1 MAILNIF
8 KKEKKGAE
16 KQEPAKAEKTKK
28 KTTQRA
34 VKSPA
39 EKNKPAKSK
48 KVKKDIPEEK
58 EEETQEQP
66 TDKTK
71 QSVLA
76 SEFILKPHIT
86 EQSAFSAKQ
95 NVYTFRVNPSAN
107 KIIIKKA
114 IKEMYGFEPVK
125 IRVINV
131 PLKKRIVR
139 GKIGIKSGYKKA
151 LVYLKEGDKIEFI

>member
-8 KKEKKGAE
+8 KKEEKETGKKKEEEELKAEKPKKKTVQKTAKLKKAEKNIPEETKEE
-16 KQEPAKAEKTKK
+16 KQE
-28 KTTQRA
+28 Q
-34 VKSPA
+34 
-39 EKNKPAKSK
+39 
-48 KVKKDIPEEK
+48 II
-58 EEETQEQP
+58 
-66 TDKTK
+66 DKTK

-76 SEFILKPHIT
+76 SEFILRPHIT
-86 EQSAFSAKQ
+86 EQSASLANQ
-95 NVYTFRVNPSAN
+95 NVYTFRVNPTAN

-125 IRVINV
+125 INVINV